1 MSQSSHQTSPT
12 KTSPQKPSPSKPTTT
27 APNTTDKPSDPLP
40 KPSNVITEATPLT
53 MIHPSFD
60 SIMNPTPSN
69 PPSSPKSKTKK
80 RTKST
85 TTRKPK
91 PQKSKSRYSSDFNM
105 QELYLTNLGNTN
117 PNAASDVAAPVSSTL
132 IEENTKKST
141 QTLSPK
147 KGESTVGD
155 EHVVPN
161 TPSDEGDDDD
171 AQKIQI
177 AQDALNSLVESISGA
192 KVVSDASASLAQD
205 QPQETADDV
214 VVGPNVQQDV
224 DANVNVAGDH
234 AAQPDDTVA
243 ETPTQQ
249 KTTVTGEIQTDNVMS
264 ENVVDMNVAEEEGA
278 NNDDS
283 TEDDLTIMKIVSESR
298 RKAGRT
304 GVGSRLRARKDKEP
318 EIVAEAPKSTK
329 KKKNVAAEATKSPK
343 KKKVAAEATT
353 STKKKKM
360 YGPLRRSSRVEIP
373 AKQKQQG
380 SKRKT
385 INLTDSESDAE
396 ENAPEI
402 STASKQKTPKK
413 MKIAATVS
421 AEDAVAKAPGILSTQ
436 KKKAGRSIPQNIPDV
451 PMDNVSFH
459 FSNSAAKWKFVYHK
473 RLALERELSDE
484 ALECKEVMDLILQ
497 AGLMKTVSGIGR
509 CYEKLVKEFIVNI
522 GEDCDNKLSK
532 EYHQV
537 FVRGKC
543 VQFSPA
549 VINAYLGRREY
560 GYPGFEPT
568 NNQVCKTITANQV
581 KVWPLKGKVPSVMLS
596 IKYAILNRIG
606 AVNWVPTS
614 HTSTIA
620 TGLAK
625 FIYAIGTG
633 ANVDYGS
640 LIFDQIAEHG
650 KSWAIK
656 LAVSFPTLICEII
669 LDQHPNILVPEDVPC
684 KRESPMTLSYKLF
697 EGKHAAD
704 ITVPTKKATPAE
716 NAVSTSMTR
725 KTMILTMEATVRALD
740 EQKSELEKVIAA
752 LKKEEAEEEGLMAEN
767 AGDDAAGDGTDDA
780 VGDAAGTNVND
791 EGGDTEELE
800 VSDSSASLSLLYCV
814 CCPVSV
820 IL

>member
-40 KPSNVITEATPLT
+40 QPSNVITEATPLT

-147 KGESTVGD
+147 KGESTVVD

-171 AQKIQI
+171 VQKIQI

-192 KVVSDASASLAQD
+192 KVVPDASASLAQD

-234 AAQPDDTVA
+234 AAQPDDIVA

-283 TEDDLTIMKIVSESR
+283 TEDDLTIMKIVGESR

-459 FSNSAAKWKFVYHK
+459 FSNSAVKWKFVYHR

-484 ALECKEVMDLILQ
+484 TLEFKEVMDLILQ

-549 VINAYLGRREY
+549 VIKAYLGRREY

-640 LIFDQIAEHG
+640 LIFDQIVEHG
-650 KSWAIK
+650 KCWAIK

-704 ITVPTKKATPAE
+704 ITVPTKKATPVE
-716 NAVSTSMTR
+716 NVASTSMTR

-752 LKKEEAEEEGLMAEN
+752 LKKEEAKEEGLMAEN
-767 AGDDAAGDGTDDA
+767 AGDDVAGDGTDDA
-780 VGDAAGTNVND
+780 VGDAAETNVDD

-800 VSDSSASLSLLYCV
+800 VSDSSASL
-814 CCPVSV
+814 
-820 IL
+820 

>member
-1 MSQSSHQTSPT
+1 MSQSST
-12 KTSPQKPSPSKPTTT
+12 KTSPSKSSPQKSPPQTTT
-27 APNTTDKPSDPLP
+27 TVPNITENLSVPLSQPS
-40 KPSNVITEATPLT
+40 SVITDATPLT
-53 MIHPSFD
+53 MIHPSFNA
-60 SIMNPTPSN
+60 ILNPTPSN
-69 PPSSPKSKTKK
+69 PSSSPKSKTTK
-80 RTKST
+80 RTKSVI
-85 TTRKPK
+85 TRKPK
-91 PQKSKSRYSSDFNM
+91 NPKSKSRYSSNFNM
-105 QELYLTNLGNTN
+105 QELYLSDLGNASTN
-117 PNAASDVAAPVSSTL
+117 VPSDVATPSPDIQIGT
-132 IEENTKKST
+132 NTEDCT
-141 QTLSPK
+141 QTLDSK
-147 KGESTVGD
+147 KGETAEVAEQDVSNTSTDDNAD
-155 EHVVPN
+155 EETQN
-161 TPSDEGDDDD
+161 I
-171 AQKIQI
+171 KI
-177 AQDALNSLVESISGA
+177 AEDALKSLVGSGA
-192 KVVSDASASLAQD
+192 NDGAVPDAPASLAQD
-205 QPQETADDV
+205 KSQDEMADDV
-214 VVGPNVQQDV
+214 VADSPMQQEE
-224 DANVNVAGDH
+224 G
-234 AAQPDDTVA
+234 
-243 ETPTQQ
+243 
-249 KTTVTGEIQTDNVMS
+249 VTGAVNTDNVMS
-264 ENVVDMNVAEEEGA
+264 VEDNINYETADEEEGA
-278 NNDDS
+278 KGDDS
-283 TEDDLTIMKIVSESR
+283 TEDDVTIMKIVSDSR
-298 RKAGRT
+298 RKGGRT
-304 GVGSRLRARKDKEP
+304 GVGSRLRERKTITEGVI
-318 EIVAEAPKSTK
+318 EEPKSSK
-329 KKKNVAAEATKSPK
+329 KKKVAAEATKSPK
-343 KKKVAAEATT
+343 KKKVASEAAT

-360 YGPLRRSSRVEIP
+360 YGPVRRSSRVEIP

-385 INLTDSESDAE
+385 INLSDSESDAE
-396 ENAPEI
+396 KDAPPI

-413 MKIAATVS
+413 RKTAAAVS
-421 AEDAVAKAPGILSTQ
+421 ADDVVVNAPGILSTQ

-459 FSNSAAKWKFVYHK
+459 FSNSAAKWKFVYHR

-640 LIFDQIAEHG
+640 LIFDQIVEHG

-704 ITVPTKKATPAE
+704 ITVPTKKVTPVE
-716 NAVSTSMTR
+716 NVASISMTR

-767 AGDDAAGDGTDDA
+767 AGDDVAGDDTDDA
-780 VGDAAGTNVND
+780 VGDAAGTNVDD

-800 VSDSSASLSLLYCV
+800 VSDSSASL
-814 CCPVSV
+814 
-820 IL
+820 

>member
-1 MSQSSHQTSPT
+1 MSQSSTKTSPT

-27 APNTTDKPSDPLP
+27 APNTTEKPSDPLP
-40 KPSNVITEATPLT
+40 QPSNVITEATPLT

-69 PPSSPKSKTKK
+69 LPSSPKSKTKK

-105 QELYLTNLGNTN
+105 HELYLTNLGNTN
-117 PNAASDVAAPVSSTL
+117 PNAASDVAAPVSSIL

-147 KGESTVGD
+147 KGESTVVD

-177 AQDALNSLVESISGA
+177 AQEALNSLVESISGA
-192 KVVSDASASLAQD
+192 KVMPDASASLAQD

-234 AAQPDDTVA
+234 AAPPDDTVA

-283 TEDDLTIMKIVSESR
+283 TEDDLTIMKIVGESR

-343 KKKVAAEATT
+343 KRKVAAEATT

-385 INLTDSESDAE
+385 INLSDSESDAE
-396 ENAPEI
+396 ENAPAI

-413 MKIAATVS
+413 MKIAASVS
-421 AEDAVAKAPGILSTQ
+421 AEDAVVNAPGILSTQ

-459 FSNSAAKWKFVYHK
+459 FSNSAAKWKFVYHR

-497 AGLMKTVSGIGR
+497 AGLMKTVCGIGR

-596 IKYAILNRIG
+596 VKYAILNRIG

-633 ANVDYGS
+633 ANVDFGS
-640 LIFDQIAEHG
+640 LIFDQIIEHG

-656 LAVSFPTLICEII
+656 LAVSFPSLICEII
-669 LDQHPNILVPEDVPC
+669 LDQHPNILLPEDVPC

-704 ITVPTKKATPAE
+704 IIVPSKKVVHQEKVA
-716 NAVSTSMTR
+716 STSMNR
-725 KTMILTMEATVRALD
+725 KTMIITMEAAVKALD
-740 EQKSELEKVIAA
+740 EQKTELERVIFA
-752 LKKEEAEEEGLMAEN
+752 LKQEETEEEGLVAEN
-767 AGDDAAGDGTDDA
+767 AGVDAGTSVGAAD
-780 VGDAAGTNVND
+780 GDAADNVD
-791 EGGDTEELE
+791 GDAGGDTEELE
-800 VSDSSASLSLLYCV
+800 VSNSSGSF
-814 CCPVSV
+814 
-820 IL
+820 

>member
-60 SIMNPTPSN
+60 SIMNPTPSD
-69 PPSSPKSKTKK
+69 PSSSPKSKTKK

-117 PNAASDVAAPVSSTL
+117 PTAASDVATPVSSTL

-192 KVVSDASASLAQD
+192 KVVPDASASLAQD

-224 DANVNVAGDH
+224 DANVNVVGVH

-283 TEDDLTIMKIVSESR
+283 TEDDLTIMKIVGESR

-413 MKIAATVS
+413 MKIATTVS

-459 FSNSAAKWKFVYHK
+459 FSNSAAKWKFVYHR

-640 LIFDQIAEHG
+640 LIFDQIVEHG

-704 ITVPTKKATPAE
+704 ITVPTKKATPAV

-725 KTMILTMEATVRALD
+725 KTMILTMEDTVRALD

-752 LKKEEAEEEGLMAEN
+752 LKKEEAEEEGLMAKN
-767 AGDDAAGDGTDDA
+767 AGDDVAGAGTDDA
-780 VGDAAGTNVND
+780 VGDAAGTNVDD

-800 VSDSSASLSLLYCV
+800 VSDSSASL
-814 CCPVSV
+814 
-820 IL
+820 

>member
-1 MSQSSHQTSPT
+1 
-12 KTSPQKPSPSKPTTT
+12 
-27 APNTTDKPSDPLP
+27 
-40 KPSNVITEATPLT
+40 
-53 MIHPSFD
+53 
-60 SIMNPTPSN
+60 
-69 PPSSPKSKTKK
+69 
-80 RTKST
+80 
-85 TTRKPK
+85 
-91 PQKSKSRYSSDFNM
+91 
-105 QELYLTNLGNTN
+105 
-117 PNAASDVAAPVSSTL
+117 
-132 IEENTKKST
+132 
-141 QTLSPK
+141 
-147 KGESTVGD
+147 
-155 EHVVPN
+155 VP
-161 TPSDEGDDDD
+161 
-171 AQKIQI
+171 
-177 AQDALNSLVESISGA
+177 
-192 KVVSDASASLAQD
+192 DASASLAQD

-283 TEDDLTIMKIVSESR
+283 TEDDLTIMKIVGESR

-385 INLTDSESDAE
+385 INLSDSESDAE

-459 FSNSAAKWKFVYHK
+459 FSNSAAKWKFVYHR

-484 ALECKEVMDLILQ
+484 TLEFKEVMDLILQ

-640 LIFDQIAEHG
+640 LIFDQIVEHG

-767 AGDDAAGDGTDDA
+767 AGDDVAGDGTDDA
-780 VGDAAGTNVND
+780 VGDAAETNVDD

-800 VSDSSASLSLLYCV
+800 VSDSSASL
-814 CCPVSV
+814 
-820 IL
+820 

>member
-1 MSQSSHQTSPT
+1 MSQSSTQTSPT
-12 KTSPQKPSPSKPTTT
+12 KTSPSKSTTT
-27 APNTTDKPSDPLP
+27 VPNTTENISETLPQTSD
-40 KPSNVITEATPLT
+40 VITDATPLT
-53 MIHPSFD
+53 MIHPTFNAM
-60 SIMNPTPSN
+60 MNPAPSN
-69 PPSSPKSKTKK
+69 PPSSQKSKTKK
-80 RTKST
+80 KTKST

-91 PQKSKSRYSSDFNM
+91 TQKSKSRYSSDFNM
-105 QELYLTNLGNTN
+105 QQLYLSDLGNTKPN
-117 PNAASDVAAPVSSTL
+117 VAPNASAPMPDVA
-132 IEENTKKST
+132 IEANKGESV
-141 QTLSPK
+141 QTLSSEK
-147 KGESTVGD
+147 RESTGVD
-155 EHVVPN
+155 ERVAPN
-161 TPSDEGDDDD
+161 TPSDEGDNED
-171 AQKIQI
+171 AEKIQI
-177 AQDALNSLVESISGA
+177 AEEALNSLVESISGA
-192 KVVSDASASLAQD
+192 KVVPDASASLAQD
-205 QPQETADDV
+205 QLQETADNV
-214 VVGPNVQQDV
+214 VVNSNVPQNVGATVDV
-224 DANVNVAGDH
+224 TKDQT
-234 AAQPDDTVA
+234 AQPDDDVA
-243 ETPTQQ
+243 DATTQHQ
-249 KTTVTGEIQTDNVMS
+249 TTVTGEIHSDNAMSDHVDNVT
-264 ENVVDMNVAEEEGA
+264 DAEQEGA
-278 NNDDS
+278 NDDNS
-283 TEDDLTIMKIVSESR
+283 TDEDVTIMKIVGESR
-298 RKAGRT
+298 RKAGKT
-304 GVGSRLRARKDKEP
+304 GMGSRLRARKDKEP

-385 INLTDSESDAE
+385 INLSDSETDAE
-396 ENAPEI
+396 ENAPPI
-402 STASKQKTPKK
+402 STASTQKTPKK
-413 MKIAATVS
+413 RKIAPTVS

-459 FSNSAAKWKFVYHK
+459 FSNSATKWKFVFHR

-497 AGLMKTVSGIGR
+497 AGLMKTVSGLGR

-549 VINAYLGRREY
+549 VINAHLGRREY

-568 NNQVCKTITANQV
+568 NNQVCKTITADQV

-596 IKYAILNRIG
+596 VKYAILNRIG

-640 LIFDQIAEHG
+640 LIFDQIVEHG

-684 KRESPMTLSYKLF
+684 KREPPMTLSYKLF

-704 ITVPTKKATPAE
+704 ITVPTKKTIPVE
-716 NAVSTSMTR
+716 NVASTSMTR
-725 KTMILTMEATVRALD
+725 KSMILTMEATVRALD
-740 EQKSELEKVIAA
+740 EQKSELEKVIAT
-752 LKKEEAEEEGLMAEN
+752 LKKEEAEEEGLVAEN
-767 AGDDAAGDGTDDA
+767 AGDAVADDG
-780 VGDAAGTNVND
+780 GDAAVGNAADNNVD
-791 EGGDTEELE
+791 EEEGDTEELE
-800 VSDSSASLSLLYCV
+800 LSDSSASV
-814 CCPVSV
+814 
-820 IL
+820 

>member
-1 MSQSSHQTSPT
+1 MSQSST
-12 KTSPQKPSPSKPTTT
+12 KTSPSKSSPQNSPPQTTT
-27 APNTTDKPSDPLP
+27 TVPNITENLSVPLTQPS
-40 KPSNVITEATPLT
+40 SVITDATPLT
-53 MIHPSFD
+53 MIHPSFNA
-60 SIMNPTPSN
+60 ILNPTPLN
-69 PPSSPKSKTKK
+69 PSSSPNSKTTK
-80 RTKST
+80 RTKSVI
-85 TTRKPK
+85 TRKPK
-91 PQKSKSRYSSDFNM
+91 NPKSKSRYSSNFNM
-105 QELYLTNLGNTN
+105 QELYLSDLGNAGTN
-117 PNAASDVAAPVSSTL
+117 VPSDVATPSPDIQTGTNK
-132 IEENTKKST
+132 EDCT
-141 QTLSPK
+141 QTLDSK
-147 KGESTVGD
+147 KGETAEVAEQDVSNTSTDDNAD
-155 EHVVPN
+155 EETQN
-161 TPSDEGDDDD
+161 I
-171 AQKIQI
+171 KI
-177 AQDALNSLVESISGA
+177 AEDALKSLVGSGA
-192 KVVSDASASLAQD
+192 NDGAVPDAPASLAQD
-205 QPQETADDV
+205 KSQDEMADDV
-214 VVGPNVQQDV
+214 VADSPMQQEEG
-224 DANVNVAGDH
+224 VAG
-234 AAQPDDTVA
+234 AVN
-243 ETPTQQ
+243 
-249 KTTVTGEIQTDNVMS
+249 TDNVMS
-264 ENVVDMNVAEEEGA
+264 VEDNIDYETADKEEGA
-278 NNDDS
+278 KGDDS
-283 TEDDLTIMKIVSESR
+283 TEDDVTIMKIVSDSR
-298 RKAGRT
+298 RKGGRT
-304 GVGSRLRARKDKEP
+304 GVGSRLRERKTITEGVI
-318 EIVAEAPKSTK
+318 EEPKSSK
-329 KKKNVAAEATKSPK
+329 KKKVAAGATKSPK
-343 KKKVAAEATT
+343 KKKVASEAAT

-360 YGPLRRSSRVEIP
+360 YGPVRRSSRVEIP

-385 INLTDSESDAE
+385 INLSDSESDAE
-396 ENAPEI
+396 KDAPPI

-413 MKIAATVS
+413 RKIAAAVS
-421 AEDAVAKAPGILSTQ
+421 ADDAVVNAPGILSTQ

-459 FSNSAAKWKFVYHK
+459 FSNSAAKWKFVYHR

-484 ALECKEVMDLILQ
+484 ALECKEVMNLILQ
-497 AGLMKTVSGIGR
+497 AGLMKTVCGIGR

-549 VINAYLGRREY
+549 VINAHLGRREY

-640 LIFDQIAEHG
+640 LIFDQIVEHG

-704 ITVPTKKATPAE
+704 ITVPTKKVTPVE
-716 NAVSTSMTR
+716 NVASTSMTR

-740 EQKSELEKVIAA
+740 EQKSELEKVISA

-767 AGDDAAGDGTDDA
+767 AGDDVAGDGTDDA
-780 VGDAAGTNVND
+780 VGDAAGTNIDD

-800 VSDSSASLSLLYCV
+800 VSDSSASL
-814 CCPVSV
+814 
-820 IL
+820 

>member
-1 MSQSSHQTSPT
+1 MSQPSTQTSPT
-12 KTSPQKPSPSKPTTT
+12 KSSPQKASPSESNTTT
-27 APNTTDKPSDPLP
+27 PTITENSSVPLTQ
-40 KPSNVITEATPLT
+40 PSNIITDATPLT
-53 MIHPSFD
+53 MIHPSFNT
-60 SIMNPTPSN
+60 ILNPTPSN
-69 PPSSPKSKTKK
+69 PSSSPKSKTKR

-105 QELYLTNLGNTN
+105 QELYLSNLGDTN
-117 PNAASDVAAPVSSTL
+117 PNVASDVATPGSNTPVEGNK
-132 IEENTKKST
+132 EEST

-147 KGESTVGD
+147 KGESTAMG
-155 EHVVPN
+155 EHCVPN
-161 TPSDEGDDDD
+161 TPSNEEDDDD
-171 AQKIQI
+171 AQKIKI
-177 AQDALNSLVESISGA
+177 AQEALNSLVESNSGA
-192 KVVSDASASLAQD
+192 KVVPDASTSLAQD
-205 QPQETADDV
+205 QPQESTVAEVDN
-214 VVGPNVQQDV
+214 PNVQQDE
-224 DANVNVAGDH
+224 DAATNVTGVPVT
-234 AAQPDDTVA
+234 QPDDVVA
-243 ETPTQQ
+243 DTHTQQ
-249 KTTVTGEIQTDNVMS
+249 NETVTGKMNTDNVMS
-264 ENVVDMNVAEEEGA
+264 ENLDHMTDAEEEGV

-283 TEDDLTIMKIVSESR
+283 TEDDVTIMKIVGESR
-298 RKAGRT
+298 RKAGKT
-304 GVGSRLRARKDKEP
+304 GVGSRLRARKGKET
-318 EIVAEAPKSTK
+318 EIVAEEPKSTK

-360 YGPLRRSSRVEIP
+360 YGPVRRSIRVEIP

-385 INLTDSESDAE
+385 INLSDSESDAE
-396 ENAPEI
+396 ENAPPI

-413 MKIAATVS
+413 RKMAATVS
-421 AEDAVAKAPGILSTQ
+421 AEDAVVNAPGILSTQ

-459 FSNSAAKWKFVYHK
+459 FSNSAAKWKFVYHR
-473 RLALERELSDE
+473 RLALEIELSDE

-497 AGLMKTVSGIGR
+497 AGLMKTVCGIGR

-522 GEDCDNKLSK
+522 GEDCNNKLSK

-568 NNQVCKTITANQV
+568 NNQVYKTITANQV

-640 LIFDQIAEHG
+640 LIFDQIVEHG

-716 NAVSTSMTR
+716 NVASTSMTR

-767 AGDDAAGDGTDDA
+767 AGDDVAVDGTDDA
-780 VGDAAGTNVND
+780 VGDAAGTNVDD

-800 VSDSSASLSLLYCV
+800 VSDSSASL
-814 CCPVSV
+814 
-820 IL
+820 

>member
-27 APNTTDKPSDPLP
+27 APNT
-40 KPSNVITEATPLT
+40 
-53 MIHPSFD
+53 
-60 SIMNPTPSN
+60 
-69 PPSSPKSKTKK
+69 
-80 RTKST
+80 
-85 TTRKPK
+85 
-91 PQKSKSRYSSDFNM
+91 
-105 QELYLTNLGNTN
+105 
-117 PNAASDVAAPVSSTL
+117 
-132 IEENTKKST
+132 
-141 QTLSPK
+141 
-147 KGESTVGD
+147 
-155 EHVVPN
+155 
-161 TPSDEGDDDD
+161 
-171 AQKIQI
+171 
-177 AQDALNSLVESISGA
+177 
-192 KVVSDASASLAQD
+192 
-205 QPQETADDV
+205 
-214 VVGPNVQQDV
+214 
-224 DANVNVAGDH
+224 
-234 AAQPDDTVA
+234 
-243 ETPTQQ
+243 
-249 KTTVTGEIQTDNVMS
+249 
-264 ENVVDMNVAEEEGA
+264 
-278 NNDDS
+278 
-283 TEDDLTIMKIVSESR
+283 
-298 RKAGRT
+298 
-304 GVGSRLRARKDKEP
+304 KDKEP

-421 AEDAVAKAPGILSTQ
+421 AEDAVAKAPGILSTH

-459 FSNSAAKWKFVYHK
+459 FSNSAAKWKFVYHR

-509 CYEKLVKEFIVNI
+509 CYEKPVKEFIVNI

-640 LIFDQIAEHG
+640 LIFDQIVEHG

-752 LKKEEAEEEGLMAEN
+752 LKKEEAEEEGLMAKN
-767 AGDDAAGDGTDDA
+767 AGDDVAGDGTDDA
-780 VGDAAGTNVND
+780 VGDAAGTNVDD

-800 VSDSSASLSLLYCV
+800 VSDSSASL
-814 CCPVSV
+814 
-820 IL
+820 

>member
-60 SIMNPTPSN
+60 SIMNPTPSD

-117 PNAASDVAAPVSSTL
+117 PTAASDVATPVSSTL

-192 KVVSDASASLAQD
+192 KVVPDASASLAQD

-224 DANVNVAGDH
+224 DANVNVVGVH

-283 TEDDLTIMKIVSESR
+283 TEDDLTIMKIVGESR

-459 FSNSAAKWKFVYHK
+459 FSNSAAKWKFVYHR

-606 AVNWVPTS
+606 AANWVPTS

-640 LIFDQIAEHG
+640 LIFDQIVEHG

-704 ITVPTKKATPAE
+704 ITVPTKKATPAV

-752 LKKEEAEEEGLMAEN
+752 LKKEEAEEEGLMAKN
-767 AGDDAAGDGTDDA
+767 AGDDVAGAGTDDA
-780 VGDAAGTNVND
+780 VGDAAGTNVDD

-800 VSDSSASLSLLYCV
+800 VSDSSASL
-814 CCPVSV
+814 
-820 IL
+820 

>member
-1 MSQSSHQTSPT
+1 
-12 KTSPQKPSPSKPTTT
+12 
-27 APNTTDKPSDPLP
+27 
-40 KPSNVITEATPLT
+40 
-53 MIHPSFD
+53 
-60 SIMNPTPSN
+60 
-69 PPSSPKSKTKK
+69 
-80 RTKST
+80 
-85 TTRKPK
+85 
-91 PQKSKSRYSSDFNM
+91 M
-105 QELYLTNLGNTN
+105 QELYLSNLGDTN
-117 PNAASDVAAPVSSTL
+117 PNVASDVATPGSSTPVEGNK
-132 IEENTKKST
+132 EEST

-147 KGESTVGD
+147 KGESTAMG
-155 EHVVPN
+155 EHCVPN
-161 TPSDEGDDDD
+161 TPSNEEDDD

-177 AQDALNSLVESISGA
+177 AQDALNSLGESSSGA
-192 KVVSDASASLAQD
+192 KVVPDAPASLAQD
-205 QPQETADDV
+205 QPLDDDL
-214 VVGPNVQQDV
+214 GVQQDKDLPDHVIADSTEQQERNSPV
-224 DANVNVAGDH
+224 DEN
-234 AAQPDDTVA
+234 
-243 ETPTQQ
+243 
-249 KTTVTGEIQTDNVMS
+249 TDNAMS
-264 ENVVDMNVAEEEGA
+264 VEDNVDYVTADEEEGA
-278 NNDDS
+278 KGDDS
-283 TEDDLTIMKIVSESR
+283 TEDDVTIMKIVSDSR
-298 RKAGRT
+298 RKGGRT
-304 GVGSRLRARKDKEP
+304 GVGSRLRERKTMTEGVV
-318 EIVAEAPKSTK
+318 EEPKSSK
-329 KKKNVAAEATKSPK
+329 KKKVAAEATKSPK
-343 KKKVAAEATT
+343 KKKVASKAAT

-360 YGPLRRSSRVEIP
+360 YGPVRRSSRVEIP

-385 INLTDSESDAE
+385 INLSDSESDAE
-396 ENAPEI
+396 EDAPPI

-413 MKIAATVS
+413 RKTAAAVS
-421 AEDAVAKAPGILSTQ
+421 ADDDVVNAPGILSTQ

-459 FSNSAAKWKFVYHK
+459 FSKSAAKWKFVYHR

-497 AGLMKTVSGIGR
+497 AGLMKTICGIGR

-596 IKYAILNRIG
+596 VKYAILNRIG

-625 FIYAIGTG
+625 FIYAIGTS
-633 ANVDYGS
+633 ANVDFGS
-640 LIFDQIAEHG
+640 LIFDQIIEHG

-656 LAVSFPTLICEII
+656 LAISFPSLICEII
-669 LDQHPNILVPEDVPC
+669 LDQHPNILLPEDVPC
-684 KRESPMTLSYKLF
+684 KRESPMTLSYNPF

-704 ITVPTKKATPAE
+704 ITVPPKKTTPVESVA
-716 NAVSTSMTR
+716 STSMTR
-725 KTMILTMEATVRALD
+725 KTMIISMEAAVRALD
-740 EQKSELEKVIAA
+740 EQKFELEKVISA
-752 LKKEEAEEEGLMAEN
+752 LKKEEAEEEGLVEEN
-767 AGDDAAGDGTDDA
+767 AGDNVAGDGVDA
-780 VGDAAGTNVND
+780 ADGDAAGTNVDD

-800 VSDSSASLSLLYCV
+800 VSDSSGSF
-814 CCPVSV
+814 
-820 IL
+820 